1 MKKTSQSE
9 IFDQL
14 SISEDTSSR
23 SSSKL
28 TESDQT
34 FIESDLMFNEFDFM
48 FNEFD
53 FMFDELVSSS
63 AETFVAVEISEKKE
77 TISFSRKDQL
87 MNKEINISSR
97 KKSFLC
103 SEISKMS
110 KNLSKTKDIS
120 LNVLVSRN
128 INFRIDVINIINDKR
143 TRKQR
148 FANAT

>member
-1 MKKTSQSE
+1 MNASMKKTSQSK

-14 SISEDTSSR
+14 STSENTSFR
-23 SSSKL
+23 SSSDL

-34 FIESDLMFNEFDFM
+34 FNESDLK
-48 FNEFD
+48 
-53 FMFDELVSSS
+53 FDELVSSS
-63 AETFVAVEISEKKE
+63 AETFVAVEISKKKE
-77 TISFSRKDQL
+77 TINLSRKDQL
-87 MNKEINISSR
+87 MNKEINMSSR

-110 KNLSKTKDIS
+110 KNLSKTENVS

-128 INFRIDVINIINDKR
+128 IDSRIDVINIINDRR

-148 FANAT
+148 FANVT